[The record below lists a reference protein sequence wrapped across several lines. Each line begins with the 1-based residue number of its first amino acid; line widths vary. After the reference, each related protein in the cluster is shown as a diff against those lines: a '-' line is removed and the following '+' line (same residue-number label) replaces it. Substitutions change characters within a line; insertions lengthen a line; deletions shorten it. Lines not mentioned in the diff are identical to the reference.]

1 MKLSEKQKE
10 LLSRIKFVV
19 FSTSS
24 NLNQPRSTIVQVSKA
39 EDDRI
44 IITDNEMRI
53 TRENLLKND
62 KVFILAFEK
71 DYSYC
76 LKISGKAEYE
86 TSGKCF
92 DFVKSLEANKGFY
105 PKGVIIVH
113 IENIEEFK

>member
-1 MKLSEKQKE
+1 MELSNKQKE
-10 LLSRIKFVV
+10 LFSHIEFVV
-19 FSTSS
+19 FSTS
-24 NLNQPRSTIVQVSKA
+24 NTLNQPRSIIVQVNKA

-76 LKISGKAEYE
+76 LKISGKAEYK
-86 TSGKCF
+86 TSGEYF
-92 DFVKSLEANKGFY
+92 DFVKSLETNKGFR
-105 PKGVIIVH
+105 PKGVIITR
-113 IENIEEFK
+113 IESIEEFN